1 MNKTL
6 KNNFLIFTSY
16 HLCVIINLERRKY
29 MEKYI
34 IIHNTIT
41 NTEEFIIKSFNALE
55 ECNSYII
62 TIQDVIDDN
71 SLFTFYKK
79 LDNNSYYMYN
89 DMYCLTHGIKS
100 ITLNN

>member
-1 MNKTL
+1 
-6 KNNFLIFTSY
+6 
-16 HLCVIINLERRKY
+16 

-41 NTEEFIIKSFNALE
+41 NAEEFIIQSFNALE
-55 ECNSYII
+55 ELNNYI
-62 TIQDVIDDN
+62 TAIQDIIDDN

-79 LDNNSYYMYN
+79 LDNNSYYMYD
-89 DMYCLTHGIKS
+89 DMYCLTYGIKS